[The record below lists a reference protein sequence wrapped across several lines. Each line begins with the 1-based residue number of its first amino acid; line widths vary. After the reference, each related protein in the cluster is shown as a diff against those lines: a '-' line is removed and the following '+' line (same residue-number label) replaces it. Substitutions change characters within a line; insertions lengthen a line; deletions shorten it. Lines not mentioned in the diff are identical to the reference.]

1 MAFLTG
7 YVYVDIA
14 DRDPQSYVT
23 EAGALLH
30 DQLKLAPGYAL
41 SWSGQYEA
49 MERVKQRLWR
59 VVPLTLAIVLL
70 LLYANTRSLT
80 KSMIILLAVP
90 FSAVGAVCFLYLAG
104 YNMSVGVW
112 VGLIALLGIDAE
124 TGVYMLL
131 YLDLA
136 YEDARRQGRMQ
147 NVADLGEAIVQGA
160 AKRLRPK
167 FMTFATMFIGLLPIM
182 WGTGTGS
189 DVMKRIAAPMVG
201 GIFASFV
208 LELLV
213 YPAIYAVWRQRAL
226 RHEPGEGTVK
236 AEYAD
241 HLEPE
246 RNDFVTLQLQ
256 QSSD

>member
-1 MAFLTG
+1 MKRALSVAVAAQSSTCDHEHRARHVLYWVDPMHPDYKSDHPG
-7 YVYVDIA
+7 VAPDCGMQLEPVY
-14 DRDPQSYVT
+14 
-23 EAGALLH
+23 
-30 DQLKLAPGYAL
+30 APGYAI

-49 MERVKQRLWR
+49 MERVNHRLGR
-59 VVPLTLAIVLL
+59 VVPLTPAIVLL

-80 KSMIILLAVP
+80 KTMIILLAVP
-90 FSAVGAVCFLYLAG
+90 FSAVGAVGFLYLAG

-167 FMTFATMFIGLLPIM
+167 FMTFATHVHRPVADRAEYGDGL
-182 WGTGTGS
+182 
-189 DVMKRIAAPMVG
+189 R
-201 GIFASFV
+201 
-208 LELLV
+208 
-213 YPAIYAVWRQRAL
+213 
-226 RHEPGEGTVK
+226 RHEAHRRPHGG
-236 AEYAD
+236 
-241 HLEPE
+241 
-246 RNDFVTLQLQ
+246 RNLRLIRP
-256 QSSD
+256 